1 MKLVLAT
8 RNDHKVSEI
17 AALLAGSPFEV
28 IGLGAFSD
36 LPAELPE
43 TGDTFV
49 HNALE
54 KARFVYER
62 TGLVSIADDS
72 GLEVDALGG
81 RPGVFSKRFSAEAT
95 DAANNAKL
103 LDLLM
108 GREDRAARYR
118 CVIAVV
124 GPRGEATADGACEG
138 ADPIERLNAAS
149 GENCDCFGHP
159 DRHQRGGAPDRSAP
173 DSGRAGWAR
182 RHRDRRRG
190 GPARG
195 LPHRPDAAGRG
206 ARAGARSDS
215 HTTGGDRGGISQ
227 CRTRDGNSR
236 TVSLRCGGNRQQT
249 RIR

>member
-95 DAANNAKL
+95 DSANNAKL

-138 ADPIERLNAAS
+138 AIGRSPRGEHGFGYDPLFWPVESPGRTMAELSMAEKNSISHR
-149 GENCDCFGHP
+149 
-159 DRHQRGGAPDRSAP
+159 
-173 DSGRAGWAR
+173 GRAAQ
-182 RHRDRRRG
+182 
-190 GPARG
+190 G
-195 LPHRPDAAGRG
+195 LAALI
-206 ARAGARSDS
+206 A
-215 HTTGGDRGGISQ
+215 
-227 CRTRDGNSR
+227 
-236 TVSLRCGGNRQQT
+236 TVA
-249 RIR
+249 